1 MIDEPFN
8 ALDENGW
15 WSVQGQT
22 TNGSGLTLAGD
33 LGAPRSPSSVLQ
45 FTYAAGFQGGSP
57 PGVEYYGPPAPV
69 RETYF
74 AFWWK
79 PSNPWQNHPSN
90 LNTIADLFPA
100 TSGPLY
106 IVFKGSTQTLN
117 VMPEFENDT
126 RDLPPNVTATSVTL
140 GAWHLIEWYVKYS
153 NTATSRDGVTR
164 WWVDGVLQG
173 DYRDLQM
180 PDDAGFIEYDLA
192 PSWGGVDGTKTETDF
207 FRFDHARIS
216 TP

>member
-1 MIDEPFN
+1 MSPERDPQ
-8 ALDENGW
+8 
-15 WSVQGQT
+15 SC
-22 TNGSGLTLAGD
+22 SGCSDDSATDCSAST
-33 LGAPRSPSSVLQ
+33 RTQSTS
-45 FTYAAGFQGGSP
+45 
-57 PGVEYYGPPAPV
+57 PAPV

-153 NTATSRDGVTR
+153 
-164 WWVDGVLQG
+164 
-173 DYRDLQM
+173 
-180 PDDAGFIEYDLA
+180 
-192 PSWGGVDGTKTETDF
+192 
-207 FRFDHARIS
+207 S
-216 TP
+216 T